1 MKHMLGET
9 GFIIRNHYKLGFIT
23 DQISAL
29 WILPSA
35 RAIICSNVSSP
46 QQTHVQIVVGMIEFG
61 KFGLK
66 SKNSDKM
73 MINWHFFESAWGFLS
88 NDR

>member
-1 MKHMLGET
+1 MKHTLGET
-9 GFIIRNHYKLGFIT
+9 GFINSEPLQVRIHYGPDLGAMNFAT
-23 DQISAL
+23 RQSCYL
-29 WILPSA
+29 FE
-35 RAIICSNVSSP
+35 RFFP
-46 QQTHVQIVVGMIEFG
+46 QQTHVQIVVGMIEIG